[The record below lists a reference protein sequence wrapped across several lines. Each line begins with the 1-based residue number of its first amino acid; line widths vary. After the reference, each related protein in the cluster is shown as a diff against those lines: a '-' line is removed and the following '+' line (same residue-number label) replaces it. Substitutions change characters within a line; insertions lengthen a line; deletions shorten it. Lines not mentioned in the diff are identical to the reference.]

1 MSKGLGE
8 RQVEIK
14 EMLAILWRRKLRTQ
28 FADIRACLLYAHGG
42 EVGEDTLAPT
52 YERALWRGLRGLIA
66 RGDVVVIG
74 GRGTS
79 GSPRQYAT
87 VEDFAR
93 LSGKK
98 VRDTAHAK
106 EIAAEAPLTAAEMVA
121 AVQPDRAAVRSTS
134 STSLRPRTT
143 PRWAREGR

>member
-28 FADIRACLLYAHGG
+28 FADIRACFFYAHGG

-52 YERALWRGLRGLIA
+52 YERLLWRALRGLIA

-93 LSGKK
+93 LSVRK

-106 EIAAEAPLTAAEMVA
+106 EIAAGVPLTLRPMVA
-121 AVQPDRAAVRSTS
+121 AELRAPVRSAS
-134 STSLRPRTT
+134 STSLRPRTV

>member
-1 MSKGLGE
+1 MAQETARNSPTFARASSTPMAARWAKTRWHRRTKG
-8 RQVEIK
+8 R
-14 EMLAILWRRKLRTQ
+14 
-28 FADIRACLLYAHGG
+28 F
-42 EVGEDTLAPT
+42 GEDF
-52 YERALWRGLRGLIA
+52 RGLIA